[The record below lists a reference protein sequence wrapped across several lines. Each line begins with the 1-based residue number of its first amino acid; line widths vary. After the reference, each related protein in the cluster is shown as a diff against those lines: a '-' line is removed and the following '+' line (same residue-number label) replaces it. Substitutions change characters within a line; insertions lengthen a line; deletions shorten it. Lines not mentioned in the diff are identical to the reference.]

1 MSDPTPDQPHHPD
14 TVAAQALGWIDER
27 TRAVIPPLHV
37 STTYLRDEDNQ
48 YRSGR
53 VYALK
58 VYSKRFLA
66 QSGQLEYTVTER
78 TVMTRLTHPYI
89 VALRYAFQTPDRLFL
104 ISDYCAGGELF
115 LTLRKQGLVRE
126 EAARVYLGQVVLALE
141 HMHAQGVLH
150 RDLKPENILLDAE
163 GHIKLTDYGLAKDFL
178 APGAAVAAAAAAAA
192 SAGAAPAPVAFNVK
206 ISLDGETRCSPAVAA
221 RRMPALASGVGAGAG
236 ACVGADVAFECVFD
250 VHEYLGCA
258 GVAVEVEER
267 DASGVAAGGGKGEG
281 AIAGAGASA
290 GTGFGLVAGFGAPR
304 PLGGARL
311 RLSDAL
317 SLHALA
323 HARAGVGAGAGA
335 GAGAGVGTGASAGA
349 GADADALAEHPRAT
363 MGCRR
368 VRACPFFCCPAL

>member
-1 MSDPTPDQPHHPD
+1 MEESPLPAPPVGGAAAAATTSSSSSSPSSSSSSSVPAPAPRQPSPPPARLPRAPTPSDFVLLRVIGRGAFGKVLQ
-14 TVAAQALGWIDER
+14 VAHRG
-27 TRAVIPPLHV
+27 
-37 STTYLRDEDNQ
+37 
-48 YRSGR
+48 SGR

-150 RDLKPENILLDAE
+150 RDLKPENILLDGE

-192 SAGAAPAPVAFNVK
+192 TAAATLAAAAAAATAAATAAAAAVAATPAATAAAAAVAATPAAATPAAAPA
-206 ISLDGETRCSPAVAA
+206 AA
-221 RRMPALASGVGAGAG
+221 R
-236 ACVGADVAFECVFD
+236 
-250 VHEYLGCA
+250 
-258 GVAVEVEER
+258 
-267 DASGVAAGGGKGEG
+267 AA
-281 AIAGAGASA
+281 ATA
-290 GTGFGLVAGFGAPR
+290 AP
-304 PLGGARL
+304 GARK
-311 RLSDAL
+311 SF
-317 SLHALA
+317 
-323 HARAGVGAGAGA
+323 AR
-335 GAGAGVGTGASAGA
+335 
-349 GADADALAEHPRAT
+349 P
-363 MGCRR
+363 
-368 VRACPFFCCPAL
+368 